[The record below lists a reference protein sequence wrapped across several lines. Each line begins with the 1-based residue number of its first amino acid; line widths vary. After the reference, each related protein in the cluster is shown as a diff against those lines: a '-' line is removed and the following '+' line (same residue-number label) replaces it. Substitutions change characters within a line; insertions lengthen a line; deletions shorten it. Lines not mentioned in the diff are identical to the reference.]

1 MEILT
6 LYPLSQ
12 SEIEGSS
19 SSLLDVLFRSR
30 FPTDITVSLESAE
43 ALNRRLIRGGYPEPV
58 LRTDQIRRRKWFEA
72 YLTTILQRDIREL
85 ANIEGIQLLPR
96 LLASLSSRSGSLLNY
111 AAIAAES
118 GIPQSTLR
126 RYISLFKASYLIGE
140 APPWSVNIGKRLV
153 KSPKLYLLDT
163 GLALGVLGA
172 DQDRL
177 GVDLELRGRML
188 ETFVHAELLKHA
200 SWSIGQMRLFHFRS
214 HAGDEVDFVL
224 ERSDGKIVG
233 IEVKSQQSIGSESF
247 KGLRLLQQQQ
257 KNRFHRGIVLFGGKQ
272 TVSFGS
278 NLLAVPIPALWM
290 EEK

>member
-1 MEILT
+1 
-6 LYPLSQ
+6 
-12 SEIEGSS
+12 
-19 SSLLDVLFRSR
+19 
-30 FPTDITVSLESAE
+30 
-43 ALNRRLIRGGYPEPV
+43 
-58 LRTDQIRRRKWFEA
+58 
-72 YLTTILQRDIREL
+72 
-85 ANIEGIQLLPR
+85 
-96 LLASLSSRSGSLLNY
+96 
-111 AAIAAES
+111 
-118 GIPQSTLR
+118 
-126 RYISLFKASYLIGE
+126 
-140 APPWSVNIGKRLV
+140 VNIGKRLV